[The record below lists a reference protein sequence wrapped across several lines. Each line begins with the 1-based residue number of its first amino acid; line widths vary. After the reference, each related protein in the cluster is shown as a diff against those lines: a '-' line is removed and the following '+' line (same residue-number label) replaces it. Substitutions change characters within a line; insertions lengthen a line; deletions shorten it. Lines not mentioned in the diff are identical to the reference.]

1 MKIKRVPTLVWMLML
16 MIFSIILAACS
27 PAAGPT
33 VSSESGEPVTLRMA
47 VLPILDALP
56 MYVADQEGLF
66 EAEGVA
72 VEFIPVSSA
81 AERDQVIAAGQAD
94 GMINDGISTLL
105 YNQEQVV
112 IQVVRFARTAT
123 AQSPQYFILA
133 AGDSGITTVEGLQ
146 GVDIGVSQ
154 GTVIEYLV
162 DRLLQAE
169 GFRPAE
175 IQTVAVPG
183 IAERMSLLGSGEL
196 EAAMLPDP
204 LASLAVQN
212 GAVVVLDD
220 SSHPE
225 FGYSV
230 ISFRKAVIDENPEAV
245 RAFLAAVE
253 EATNRI
259 NADPNQWESILVENN
274 LVPAPLQ
281 GSYQVPPFPA
291 ASNLSQAQWADVL
304 EWAQAEGLV
313 SADLAYEESVNSS
326 FLP

>member
-1 MKIKRVPTLVWMLML
+1 MKVNFKILHAWKLILV
-16 MIFSIILAACS
+16 FSFILAACS
-27 PAAGPT
+27 PASGPAISPE
-33 VSSESGEPVTLRMA
+33 SSEPVTLRIA

-56 MYVADQEGLF
+56 MYVAEQEGLF
-66 EAEGVA
+66 EAEGVS
-72 VEFIPVSSA
+72 VEFIPVGSA
-81 AERDQVIAAGQAD
+81 AERDQVITAGQAD

-105 YNQEQVV
+105 YNQDQVQ

-123 AQSPQYFILA
+123 EQNPQYFILA
-133 AGDSGITTVEGLQ
+133 AGQSGITTVEGLH

-169 GFRPAE
+169 GFRAGE

-196 EAAMLPDP
+196 KAAMLPDP
-204 LASLAVQN
+204 LASLAEQN

-225 FGYSV
+225 YGYSL
-230 ISFRKAVIDENPEAV
+230 ISFRKVVIDEHPEAV
-245 RAFLAAVE
+245 RAFLVAIE
-253 EATNRI
+253 GATNRI
-259 NADPNQWESILVENN
+259 NANPDQWEDILVENN

-281 GSYQVPPFPA
+281 GTYQVPPYPT
-291 ASNLSQAQWADVL
+291 ASNISETQWQDVL
-304 EWAQAEGLV
+304 DWAQAGGLV
-313 SADLAYEESVNSS
+313 NADLAYSESVNSS
-326 FLP
+326 LLP